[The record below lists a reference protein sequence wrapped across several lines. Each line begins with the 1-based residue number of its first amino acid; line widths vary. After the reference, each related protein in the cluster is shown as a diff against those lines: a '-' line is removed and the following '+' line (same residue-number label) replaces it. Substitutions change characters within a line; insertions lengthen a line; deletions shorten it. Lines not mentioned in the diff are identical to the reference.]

1 MKKKG
6 VKTNMKRKLLVFIG
20 IITLT
25 MNFLLIAPK
34 INAQTNTRLIVE
46 SYNID
51 TGTITFYDYDTV
63 VFFGTF
69 NIEEIQDST
78 SLLPFITN
86 KENIPLIF
94 RLGDVYELIEQ
105 TPAYIIIE
113 FIKPADRQIFL
124 TLNDMVE
131 YQVYEY
137 KGIIDNMLIFQQGF
151 NFYRVPM
158 VGITF
163 INEIS
168 GEIEFITTLKPGNQY
183 AYITWGGT
191 TIEFHLTSSPDY
203 EYFRGYRRGQS
214 ESSNDASKAFQEGY
228 EAGSKL
234 AEGLLE
240 SEYLRGEQNGYN
252 IGYNNGYNQGYNNG
266 FNNAYEEIITS
277 DEYTLGYENGFKAG
291 EKSKLVQNNE
301 SFYNGIEKW
310 LVPAIIT
317 VIVLGGIV
325 SITALKRREL

>member
-1 MKKKG
+1 MKK
-6 VKTNMKRKLLVFIG
+6 KLLVFIG

-25 MNFLLIAPK
+25 MNFLLVAPK
-34 INAQTNTRLIVE
+34 IKAQTNTRLIVE
-46 SYNID
+46 SYNLT

-63 VFFGTF
+63 EYFGTF
-69 NIEEIQDST
+69 NIEDIVIWNE
-78 SLLPFITN
+78 PFIL
-86 KENIPLIF
+86 KREHIPLAF
-94 RLGDVYELIEQ
+94 RLGDVYELLEQHQGYIYIHFIE
-105 TPAYIIIE
+105 PAMLDKY
-113 FIKPADRQIFL
+113 FS
-124 TLNDMVE
+124 LNDMVE

-137 KGIIDNMLIFQQGF
+137 KGIIDNMYIFQQGF

-168 GEIEFITTLKPGNQY
+168 ADIEFSTTLKPGNKY
-183 AYITWGGT
+183 TYITWGGT
-191 TIEFHLTSSPDY
+191 TGTEPEFYLISSPDY
-203 EYFRGYRRGQS
+203 EYARGYSMGYNLGQAEGS
-214 ESSNDASKAFQEGY
+214 YDASKAYQDGY
-228 EAGSKL
+228 EAGSIL

-252 IGYNNGYNQGYNNG
+252 IGYNYGYNQGYNNG
-266 FNNAYEEIITS
+266 FDNAYNEIITS

-291 EKSKLVQNNE
+291 EKSKLAQNNE

-317 VIVLGGIV
+317 VIIVGGIV
-325 SITALKRREL
+325 SIIAIKRREQ